1 MMKISNMY
9 DCDPVNEFTYV
20 RDRLNGIFLRLSEEP
35 FIRLSKTRIMQ
46 RHLSDIQWMLNHNH
60 YPTPGQVD
68 FFISLLRDDKFS
80 VVREEGRHTKSA
92 ADIQLMIDALKDIRD
107 FLKLITRYETEGDI
121 IRLTSCSAWKN
132 TALYLCL
139 AAFIALFIAQ
149 VVIFSGYSPLSVY
162 FSGFAFF
169 FITSLALE
177 NEVLIFSFIGLVVFT
192 LCILFAWTGH
202 YPG

>member
-1 MMKISNMY
+1 MY

-35 FIRLSKTRIMQ
+35 FIRLSKKRIIQ

-107 FLKLITRYETEGDI
+107 FLKLITRYETEGGYYQAYI
-121 IRLTSCSAWKN
+121 VFSLEKYSVISLSC
-132 TALYLCL
+132 C
-139 AAFIALFIAQ
+139 F
-149 VVIFSGYSPLSVY
+149 
-162 FSGFAFF
+162 
-169 FITSLALE
+169 
-177 NEVLIFSFIGLVVFT
+177 
-192 LCILFAWTGH
+192 LCIVYSSGCYIFRLFP
-202 YPG
+202 PGCLL